1 MLWRDVDLA
10 NGRFEV
16 GRDKT
21 DAGMPEVDMLPLLRE
36 ILTEH
41 KAASERSRPNDPV
54 FVTATGTAR
63 SRHNLRQDVVD
74 ATVAHAHRLVE
85 ERGMQPLPLGITPH
99 KLRHTFAS
107 ILVAIGK
114 DPTYVMQQ
122 LGHTDPTFT
131 LRVYAHA
138 MRRSEEERAQLK
150 ALVEGH
156 DWAQIG
162 HKTAES
168 TSVAVER
175 DTD

>member
-1 MLWRDVDLA
+1 M
-10 NGRFEV
+10 
-16 GRDKT
+16 
-21 DAGMPEVDMLPLLRE
+21 RE

-41 KAASERSRPNDPV
+41 KAASDRTGPNDPV
-54 FVTATGTAR
+54 FVTAAGTAR

-74 ATVAHAHRLVE
+74 AAHAHRLVE

-122 LGHTDPTFT
+122 LGHTDTAFT
-131 LRVYAHA
+131 LRVYSHA
-138 MRRSEEERAQLK
+138 MRRSEEEREQLK

-162 HKTAES
+162 HKAAES
-168 TSVAVER
+168 TSAAVER
-175 DTD
+175 DTH